1 MVQATGKLRR
11 FDVELR
17 ERGRDP
23 KLVATDVTMD
33 VARSMCREMV
43 GPCIHAVVR
52 PRRLEDRVRPPADQP
67 RYAIWLWN
75 ERKLTWERAK
85 IHQRLTLQQ
94 ATEWLAERRAV
105 LSEQMTLVAPA
116 HLSDPAEMLK
126 GTETDHQQGDSP
138 AGKKARK

>member
-1 MVQATGKLRR
+1 MVQATGKLRK

-23 KLVATDVTMD
+23 RLVATDVTMD

-52 PRRLEDRVRPPADQP
+52 PRRSEDKGLEQETQP

-75 ERKLTWERAK
+75 DSQLRWERAK
-85 IHQRLTLQQ
+85 LHQKLTLEQ
-94 ATEWLAERRAV
+94 ATEWLAARKSALRER
-105 LSEQMTLVAPA
+105 MTLVAPA
-116 HLSDPAEMLK
+116 HLSNPAEMLRHAK
-126 GTETDHQQGDSP
+126 
-138 AGKKARK
+138 

>member
-1 MVQATGKLRR
+1 MVQATGKLRK

-23 KLVATDVTMD
+23 RLVATDVTMD

-52 PRRLEDRVRPPADQP
+52 PRRLEDRRLDQESQP

-75 ERKLTWERAK
+75 DSRLRWERAK
-85 IHQRLTLQQ
+85 IHQKLTLEQ
-94 ATEWLAERRAV
+94 ATEWLAERKAALR
-105 LSEQMTLVAPA
+105 ERMTLVAPA
-116 HLSDPAEMLK
+116 HLSDPAEMLRHAK
-126 GTETDHQQGDSP
+126 
-138 AGKKARK
+138 

>member
-1 MVQATGKLRR
+1 MVQATGKLRK

-52 PRRLEDRVRPPADQP
+52 PRRLADRGEACTETP

-75 ERKLTWERAK
+75 DSKLKWERAK
-85 IHQRLTLQQ
+85 IHQKLTLEQ
-94 ATEWLAERRAV
+94 ATEWLAERKVALQDR
-105 LSEQMTLVAPA
+105 MTLVAPA
-116 HLSDPAEMLK
+116 HLSDPAEMLR
-126 GTETDHQQGDSP
+126 
-138 AGKKARK
+138 ANN

>member
-1 MVQATGKLRR
+1 MVQATGKLRK

-52 PRRLEDRVRPPADQP
+52 PRRLEDKGEELKTEP

-75 ERKLTWERAK
+75 ESKLKWEKAK
-85 IHQRLTLQQ
+85 IHQKLTLEQ
-94 ATEWLAERRAV
+94 ATEWLAERKSALRDR
-105 LSEQMTLVAPA
+105 MTLVAPA
-116 HLSDPAEMLK
+116 HLSDPAEMLRN
-126 GTETDHQQGDSP
+126 SN
-138 AGKKARK
+138 